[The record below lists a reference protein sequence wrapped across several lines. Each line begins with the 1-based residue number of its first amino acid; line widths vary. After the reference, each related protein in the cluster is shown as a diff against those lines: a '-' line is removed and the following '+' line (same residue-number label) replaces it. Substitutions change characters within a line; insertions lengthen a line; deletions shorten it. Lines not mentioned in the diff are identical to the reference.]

1 MPVPGDGRDDWKG
14 FLDKSEH
21 PRLYN
26 PERGRVASANQMN
39 HPEGFAHRTCF
50 EWSDGARYAR
60 VIEGLDEKDRHS
72 IADTKTLQTDFAN
85 VSARR
90 LTALLRGLR
99 SEEHTSELQS
109 LMRISYAVFCL

>member
-1 MPVPGDGRDDWKG
+1 
-14 FLDKSEH
+14 
-21 PRLYN
+21 
-26 PERGRVASANQMN
+26 MN

-60 VIEGLDEKDRHS
+60 VIEGLEEKDRHS

-90 LTALLRGLR
+90 LPALLRGLSSDDADAAR
-99 SEEHTSELQS
+99 GLDLLRGWDYRLGPAFGPAAPFEDRTS
-109 LMRISYAVFCL
+109 VGGGKGV